1 MTSLLDS
8 RRAKSAVAA
17 FASSALAFGGAA
29 ALLGAENSSASS
41 HRESPQ
47 LADDPPV
54 DHTDLYAFVS
64 PDSPD
69 MVTFIDNTWPFEDP
83 AGGPNFFKFSEDAR
97 YNINIDSNGDA
108 KPDITYRWTFTTTD
122 KRGLDTFL
130 YNNGPVTSINDATLL
145 LKQTYTLEKIEGGK
159 TTTLLQDAPVA
170 PSNVG
175 AASMPDY
182 SALRQEA
189 ITGVDGGGA
198 SFAGQADDPF
208 FLDLRIFDLL
218 YGGDLSETGDDTL

>member
-1 MTSLLDS
+1 MNSLLHS
-8 RRAKSAVAA
+8 RRARGAVAA

-29 ALLGAENSSASS
+29 ALLGAEASTASS

-69 MVTFIDNTWPFEDP
+69 TVTFIDNTWPFEDP
-83 AGGPNFFKFSEDAR
+83 AGGPNFFKFAEDAR
-97 YNINIDSNGDA
+97 YNINIDNNGDA
-108 KPDITYRWTFTTTD
+108 KPDITYRWTFKTID

-145 LKQTYTLEKIEGGK
+145 LKQTYTLEEIEGGK

-189 ITGVDGGGA
+189 ITG
-198 SFAGQADDPF
+198 
-208 FLDLRIFDLL
+208 FDIPV
-218 YGGDLSETGDDTL
+218 STVVE